1 MYIYVKMKIDF
12 DMMYSYNISYIFVI
26 YKMIGNILCIVR
38 IYVYRYIY
46 MIKINI
52 IYDGEKKQKNIHC
65 YMMNT
70 IYVHVV

>member
-52 IYDGEKKQKNIHC
+52 IYDGEKNKKTYIV
-65 YMMNT
+65 
-70 IYVHVV
+70 I

>member
-38 IYVYRYIY
+38 IYVYIDIY
-46 MIKINI
+46 TTIKINI
-52 IYDGEKKQKNIHC
+52 IYDGKKNKK
-65 YMMNT
+65 
-70 IYVHVV
+70 IYIVI

>member
-38 IYVYRYIY
+38 IYMYIDIY
-46 MIKINI
+46 TCRLNLIKFF
-52 IYDGEKKQKNIHC
+52 DAVCK
-65 YMMNT
+65 
-70 IYVHVV
+70 

>member
-38 IYVYRYIY
+38 IYVYIDIY
-46 MIKINI
+46 TMIKINI
-52 IYDGEKKQKNIHC
+52 IYDGEKNKK
-65 YMMNT
+65 
-70 IYVHVV
+70 IYIVI

>member
-38 IYVYRYIY
+38 IYMYIDIY

-52 IYDGEKKQKNIHC
+52 IYDGEKNKK
-65 YMMNT
+65 
-70 IYVHVV
+70 